1 MTVIVEWTVGHATAI
16 YGNAVALCCLTGG
29 TIIRSEGFARMAQV
43 QNGADALSGKDD
55 VRKRFGIMAR
65 ELFRMFKYVE
75 RGQLDDERAA
85 RDAISAVYDTMHKRV
100 ARADNSALMKR
111 INDIVSE
118 SIEVTAGAKD
128 DSKRFDLSS
137 IDFERLRMEFARRQ
151 QQNLIL
157 RDLQTLLEER
167 LAEMLAVNPTRIDFY
182 ERYQTIV
189 EAYNQEQDR
198 AAIEKTFADLMKLA
212 SDLDD
217 ETERWVREGFD
228 NEDQLALFDLL
239 KKDSLSKED
248 IKTLKA
254 SAREL
259 LDAIRR
265 SIADM
270 DNWREKESTRAAVQ
284 SAIRNVLWNSLPQS
298 YSDTEM
304 KTCRQKVY
312 TFVMDHYPATRYAYS

>member
-1 MTVIVEWTVGHATAI
+1 
-16 YGNAVALCCLTGG
+16 
-29 TIIRSEGFARMAQV
+29 
-43 QNGADALSGKDD
+43 
-55 VRKRFGIMAR
+55 
-65 ELFRMFKYVE
+65 
-75 RGQLDDERAA
+75 
-85 RDAISAVYDTMHKRV
+85 
-100 ARADNSALMKR
+100 
-111 INDIVSE
+111 
-118 SIEVTAGAKD
+118 
-128 DSKRFDLSS
+128 
-137 IDFERLRMEFARRQ
+137 
-151 QQNLIL
+151 
-157 RDLQTLLEER
+157 
-167 LAEMLAVNPTRIDFY
+167 MLAVNPTRIDFY